1 MSTLITFLNDDSNL
15 STLKENIAT
24 ALLDN
29 VNVLLS
35 NTTAYSPTGITSTT
49 LVMAGYGKTFTPTRT
64 GRVLIVMLC
73 TLNNNTVGDGSAIQV
88 NYGTGAPPAAGAA
101 ATGTQA
107 SALITVKWD
116 AATLTSGGTTG
127 TKQVVLVGIVTGLVL
142 GTAYWLDAAYESVTG
157 GTTTLTINAAY
168 VVEF

>member
-1 MSTLITFLNDDSNL
+1 MSTLITFLNDDSNV

-24 ALLDN
+24 VLLNN

-35 NTTAYSPTGITSTT
+35 NTTAYSPAGITSTT
-49 LVMAGYGKTFTPTRT
+49 LVMAGYGATFTPNRT
-64 GRVLIVMLC
+64 GRVLIIMLC

-88 NYGTGAPPAAGAA
+88 NYGTGAAPTSGSAV
-101 ATGTQA
+101 TGTQA
-107 SALITVKWD
+107 TALITVKWD
-116 AATLTSGGTTG
+116 DATLATGGTTG
-127 TKQVVLVGIVTGLVL
+127 TKQVVLVGIVTGLTL
-142 GTAYWLDAAYESVTG
+142 NTTYWIDAAYESVTG